1 MITIVLLIPFAA
13 AGIAYLLRNLRFAA
27 ATFSAATAL
36 GLAALLILGG
46 ATAELEILGRTLIL
60 LPPVRAHLAFSL
72 VLLAL
77 VFLTTWHLPENE
89 LSWMMAFLSLGF
101 MFLSAATQTMSL
113 SVLFVIASAA
123 AMVIT
128 VSSAPSRPN
137 LWAVRMLAIIVS
149 SGFLMVAAAWIIEQP
164 VGDTATAPAQIAPI
178 LLFLGYWV
186 LFAAF
191 PFGVWQLPGLKT
203 DSSIARVLLGVVLSQ
218 TLLVQA
224 LLQLET
230 SLAPINALVPVLLF
244 YAGMATLI
252 MGGIGVAVQHRL
264 SGLLAYL
271 TMGEFGA
278 ALIALGSGATFASSL
293 GTLCLLYRGLGLV
306 TMSIGIRVLSH
317 SLGDDDIERMRGV
330 FSRAPMAAT
339 GTLLAGLSLA
349 GFPPMAGFTTRFAIY
364 RMIASER
371 TIWAMVLV
379 IAGMLPAV
387 ALTRFSLRAFQ
398 TVPVPGSRRETLWP
412 AVLVLSLGVLLL
424 VAGLWPQG
432 IGTLLAQWGDLLVGV
447 SAAP

>member
-1 MITIVLLIPFAA
+1 MITVVLLIPFAA
-13 AGIAYLLRNLRFAA
+13 AGITYALRNLRFAA

-36 GLAALLILGG
+36 GLAALLILGA
-46 ATAELEILGRTLIL
+46 ATPELVILGRSLIL
-60 LPPVRAHLAFSL
+60 LPPVRAHLAFGL

-77 VFLTTWHLPENE
+77 VFLTTWHLPENG
-89 LSWMMAFLSLGF
+89 LSPMMAFLSLGF
-101 MFLSAATQTMSL
+101 MFLAAATQTMSL
-113 SVLFVIASAA
+113 SVLFAIASAA
-123 AMVIT
+123 GMVMT
-128 VSSAPSRPN
+128 VSSAPARPN
-137 LWAVRMLAIIVS
+137 LWAVRMLAIIVAA
-149 SGFLMVAAAWIIEQP
+149 GFLMVAAAWIVEQP
-164 VGDTATAPAQIAPI
+164 VSDTAIVPAHMAPI

-191 PFGVWQLPGLKT
+191 PFSVWQLPGLKT

-230 SLAPINALVPVLLF
+230 NLAPINALVPVLLF

-252 MGGIGVAVQHRL
+252 MGGIGVVVQHRL
-264 SGLLAYL
+264 SGMLAYL

-293 GTLCLLYRGLGLV
+293 GTLCLLYRGVGLV
-306 TMSIGIRVLSH
+306 AMSIGVRVLSH

-330 FSRAPMAAT
+330 FRRAPMAVA
-339 GTLLAGLSLA
+339 GTLMAGLSLA
-349 GFPPMAGFTTRFAIY
+349 GFPPMAGFSTRFAIY

-371 TIWAMVLV
+371 PIWAIALV

-387 ALTRFSLRAFQ
+387 ALTRFAVRAFQ
-398 TVPVPGSRRETLWP
+398 AVPVPGSRREPLWP
-412 AVLVLSLGVLLL
+412 AVLVLSLGILLL
-424 VAGLWPQG
+424 IAGLWPQG
-432 IGTLLAQWGDLLVGV
+432 VGTLLAQWGDLLVGM
-447 SAAP
+447 STAP